1 MAYFDLDI
9 APIVARAAERGDV
22 RHVRHE
28 IRDFDPFSLRQNL
41 PEAVRIIARAF
52 AQNEGKV
59 YIHCTAGESQNR
71 LESPDDLT
79 GRCSLTAAIQTHVT
93 ATRITVTHNDAS
105 TSI

>member
-9 APIVARAAERGDV
+9 APIVARAADRGDV

-52 AQNEGKV
+52 ARGEGKV
-59 YIHCTAGESQNR
+59 YIHCTAGEAQDRFS
-71 LESPDDLT
+71 
-79 GRCSLTAAIQTHVT
+79 
-93 ATRITVTHNDAS
+93 
-105 TSI
+105 

>member
-41 PEAVRIIARAF
+41 PEAVRIIARAL
-52 AQNEGKV
+52 AENEGKV
-59 YIHCTAGESQNR
+59 YIHCTAGEAQNP
-71 LESPDDLT
+71 LVV
-79 GRCSLTAAIQTHVT
+79 A
-93 ATRITVTHNDAS
+93 
-105 TSI
+105 

>member
-9 APIVARAAERGDV
+9 APIVARAANRGDV

-52 AQNEGKV
+52 AGGEGKV
-59 YIHCTAGESQNR
+59 YIHCTAGASHDHIT
-71 LESPDDLT
+71 SPDRLT
-79 GRCSLTAAIQTHVT
+79 DWQA
-93 ATRITVTHNDAS
+93 DAL
-105 TSI
+105 